1 MASSIQER
9 TMAMIIN
16 HNTSDELYG
25 IKIFST
31 LFRWNETTAD
41 KHAVMH
47 DNEFEN
53 QQFIDWESQALTD
66 FVQLDVNS

>member
-16 HNTSDELYG
+16 HNTSDELYS

-41 KHAVMH
+41 KDAVMH